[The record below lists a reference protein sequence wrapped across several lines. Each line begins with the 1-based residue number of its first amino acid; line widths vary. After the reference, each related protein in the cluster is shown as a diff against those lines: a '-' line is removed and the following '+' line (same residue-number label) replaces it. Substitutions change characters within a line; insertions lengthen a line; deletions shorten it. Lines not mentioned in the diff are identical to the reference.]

1 MSDVINDGYEID
13 FVGSR
18 WSRQELIIFTDSEV
32 GLKSS
37 FWRHHGTMSCVQ
49 EIVLLPAVF
58 DYSPSPKPVMS

>member
-1 MSDVINDGYEID
+1 MMSDVINDGYEID
-13 FVGSR
+13 FFGSR
-18 WSRQELIIFTDSEV
+18 WSLQELIIFTDRF
-32 GLKSS
+32 GLNSS